1 MTRFRVYLLLS
12 VAISVGY
19 TPVFA
24 SPLVVASGKWRITAD
39 PEVATLTV
47 AYDELGLVM
56 RDVQL
61 NLRNEGGLQR
71 LTDWTVEQVAEGSL
85 KIKTSNPRV
94 AWGFDVDGDNLKISC
109 TSYRAVLTAGLP
121 APPDRIPSRLLDHG
135 GTPVDWLGTTEVQHT
150 YGGDI
155 TWNQSYLP
163 RENSEV
169 MYFALGQV
177 TNRKAHSLF
186 DRKVD
191 TAISFS
197 GGSTMTRSALDPNLL
212 ELMFPVPGSA
222 MVRVTPDYYTKVLGV
237 PYYVPFDDSVF
248 ETAPEVWCSWTSYY
262 ADVRESDIVK
272 NTDWLAE
279 NLIPYGFDYVQ
290 IDDGYDRGLTANTTG
305 SRTGTRK
312 SFPTGRPG
320 WPDTSSQR
328 DFDPASGWFRTPMQE
343 RSRNTRTGTSTS
355 TDGSIVRDYST
366 PALDSSNPEVLE
378 FLRHLFSTLDGWGF
392 EYYKFDGEHAIPRY
406 APNVDISRLYA
417 PDADPLEVYRK
428 RVALIR
434 DTIGPDVFVEGCPAG
449 TPLNAIGYYNST
461 FAGDDVY
468 NSWQGMYALFSSINA
483 NAFLNHILVYL
494 MPGEGIEVGTPMTVA
509 EAEKAR
515 CPDVVAVERSR
526 EEPLKGFGTT
536 LPEARTLVS
545 YVSLTGVVYPLASVM
560 PELPEER
567 VQLLKQTMPTLPI
580 LPTDLFSRG
589 TDMSWD
595 KFKHVTTEDYIHN
608 YPEVLDLKVNAA
620 AGQYDVVAVT
630 NWRDGTASRSIS
642 LADTLGLDGKSP
654 YVAFDFWNQRP
665 LGTVRGTLHLDVDS
679 HDTRVVQLRPLE
691 DHPQLLG
698 TSRHI
703 SGAQSIQS
711 LGWDAAAKRLSLTS
725 ETVPG
730 EPYSIWLN
738 VPEPYRAGRIHASVN
753 AGGRVAVEK
762 GEIQGTVKLT
772 IQGQNTPINWQIDFT
787 AN

>member
-1 MTRFRVYLLLS
+1 MTRLRTYLLLS
-12 VAISVGY
+12 IAFSIGLS
-19 TPVFA
+19 PVLA
-24 SPLVVASGKWRITAD
+24 SPLVVASGKWRVSAD
-39 PEVATLTV
+39 PGVETLTV
-47 AYDELGLVM
+47 SYDQLGLIM

-61 NLRNEGGLQR
+61 NLRDGAGLRR
-71 LTDWTVEQVAEGSL
+71 LTGWKVEQAAEGSL
-85 KIKTSNPRV
+85 KIETSNPLV
-94 AWGFDVDGDNLKISC
+94 AWSFDVDGDNLKISC
-109 TSYRAVLTAGLP
+109 TSSQAVLTAGLP
-121 APPDRIPSRLLDHG
+121 ASPERIPSRLLDPE
-135 GTPVDWLGTTEVQHT
+135 GTPVDWVGTTEVQHS
-150 YGGDI
+150 YGGDV

-163 RENSEV
+163 RENPDV

-177 TNRKAHSLF
+177 TNRNAHSLF

-191 TAISFS
+191 AAVSFS
-197 GGSTMTRSALDPNLL
+197 TGSTMTRSALDPSLL
-212 ELMFPVPGSA
+212 ELTLPVPGTS

-237 PYYVPFDDSVF
+237 PSYTPFDDSVF
-248 ETAPEVWCSWTSYY
+248 KRAPQVWCSWTSYY
-262 ADVRESDIVK
+262 ADVRESDIV
-272 NTDWLAE
+272 NNADWLAE
-279 NLIPYGFDYVQ
+279 NLAPYGFEYVQ
-290 IDDGYDRGLTANTTG
+290 IDDGYDRGSKGEHYWIENSDKEKFPHGPAWLAEYI
-305 SRTGTRK
+305 K
-312 SFPTGRPG
+312 SKGLRPG
-320 WPDTSSQR
+320 LWLVPNAYAGAVQEHPDWYLH
-328 DFDPASGWFRTPMQE
+328 FK
-343 RSRNTRTGTSTS
+343 
-355 TDGSIVRDYST
+355 DGSIVRDYNT

-378 FLRHLFSTLDGWGF
+378 FLRQLFGTLDGWGF
-392 EYYKFDGEHAIPRY
+392 EYYKFDGEHAIPKY
-406 APNVDISRLYA
+406 APNVDLSRLFA

-483 NAFLNHILVYL
+483 NAFLNHIIVYL
-494 MPGEGIEVGTPMTVA
+494 MPGEGIEVGVPMTVA
-509 EAEKAR
+509 EAEKER
-515 CPDVVAVERSR
+515 YPDVVAVERSR
-526 EEPLKGFGTT
+526 EDPLKGFGTT

-595 KFKHVTTEDYIHN
+595 KFKHVTTENYIHN

-642 LADTLGLDGKSP
+642 LADTLGLDADAP
-654 YVAFDFWNQRP
+654 YVAFDFWKQQP
-665 LGTVRGTLHLDVDS
+665 LGTVWGTLHLDVDS

-691 DHPQLLG
+691 NHPQLLG

-703 SGAQSIQS
+703 SGAQSIQA
-711 LGWDAAAKRLSLTS
+711 LRWDSASKRLNLTS

-738 VPEPYRAGRIHASVN
+738 VPEPYRAGHLQASVN
-753 AGGRVAVEK
+753 SGSTVAVEK
-762 GEIQGTVKLT
+762 GAIQGTVRLT
-772 IQGQNTPINWQIDFT
+772 IQGQKTPVNWQINFA